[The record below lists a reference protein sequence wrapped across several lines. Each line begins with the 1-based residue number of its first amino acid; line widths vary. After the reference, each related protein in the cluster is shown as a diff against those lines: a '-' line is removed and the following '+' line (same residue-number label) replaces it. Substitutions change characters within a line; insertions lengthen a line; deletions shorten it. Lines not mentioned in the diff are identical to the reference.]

1 GNALALSGGT
11 ATPATPVALAIGNP
25 ANASDGNILLGW
37 QAPSPTLS
45 VSGIDYSG
53 CFGTSGC
60 TAPSRTVLAD
70 GLSWVR
76 GPAPFPDYLPSAIA
90 GYSNSLGPVVPFVAN
105 YTLGAS
111 MVHDQTGATGTVTH
125 AALVANFDNAS
136 VSFGM
141 TATTAAGTWGVSAP
155 DVRMGNDGSFYAT
168 SSSGSTITS
177 GTTVTPT
184 SAYHDMAVTLSPTTG
199 TANSGWGNIEGQ
211 LMGIGL
217 GGAGLTF
224 DLNSSTPCT
233 SAPCPNT
240 SASGALAF
248 SNALPYSTLTP
259 YQIVAFASGMNG
271 AGQIDSSEN
280 YRINGGFVSPYRTQT
295 VNGFPVAF
303 DGELPVVETQGS
315 GCTTNC
321 TNVNQIPVRYAVAGA
336 GGAPSI
342 GTATLLESGYDVSTG
357 IRWGRYGGGTVGVTD
372 RIGGTSLGTVDL
384 TQQNTHFIMSAIQ
397 SGPTVLP
404 ITGTFNYTFAG
415 GTTPT
420 DSNGNVGTPLT
431 AANASLT
438 ANFSTQ
444 TVDATLSNIKV
455 GGNTW
460 GASATGI
467 PIVGNVFQAE
477 KKLGGGGNLSVT
489 SSLGTNT
496 SGSLAGAFTGATGK
510 GVGMLYSLN
519 SGGNNNANNPAAVT
533 VSGVAAFRR

>member
-1 GNALALSGGT
+1 
-11 ATPATPVALAIGNP
+11 
-25 ANASDGNILLGW
+25 
-37 QAPSPTLS
+37 
-45 VSGIDYSG
+45 
-53 CFGTSGC
+53 
-60 TAPSRTVLAD
+60 
-70 GLSWVR
+70 
-76 GPAPFPDYLPSAIA
+76 
-90 GYSNSLGPVVPFVAN
+90 
-105 YTLGAS
+105 
-111 MVHDQTGATGTVTH
+111 
-125 AALVANFDNAS
+125 
-136 VSFGM
+136 M
-141 TATTAAGTWGVSAP
+141 TATTAAGTWGVSAT
-155 DVRMGNDGSFYAT
+155 DVRMSSDGSFFAVPSPT
-168 SSSGSTITS
+168 GTVISS
-177 GTTVTPT
+177 GTTVTPS
-184 SAYHDMAVTLSPTTG
+184 SAYHDMTVTLSPASG
-199 TANSGWGNIEGQ
+199 TASSGWGNIEGQ

-217 GGAGLTF
+217 GGAGVTF
-224 DLNSSTPCT
+224 DLNSNTSCT
-233 SAPCPNT
+233 SGPCPSV

-259 YQIVAFASGMNG
+259 HQVLAYASGMNP
-271 AGQIDSSEN
+271 AGQIDPSEN
-280 YRINGGFVSPYRTQT
+280 HRINGGFVSPYRTQN

-303 DGELPVVETQGS
+303 DGELPIGETQAQGS
-315 GCTTNC
+315 GCTINC

-336 GGAPSI
+336 SGPPSI
-342 GTATLLESGYDVSTG
+342 GTATLLESGHDVTTG

-384 TQQNTHFIMSAIQ
+384 TQQNTHFIMSTVQ

-404 ITGTFNYTFAG
+404 ITGTFNYTFVG

-438 ANFSTQ
+438 ANFTAQ

-460 GASATGI
+460 DASATGI

-496 SGSLAGAFTGATGK
+496 SGSLGGAFTGATGK

-519 SGGNNNANNPAAVT
+519 SGGNVATNPAAVT
-533 VSGVAAFRR
+533 VSGVAAFKR